1 MAIIKGKNPVV
12 ESLHSGVEINKV
24 LIQDGEGKRNKL
36 IISLLKEKKIPY
48 SFVNSKKM
56 DQIVK
61 NHQGVIAYSSSIK
74 YYDIDDIIDE
84 KRVVILDGITDDYN
98 LGAIIR
104 SAISFGIK
112 AVVIPKR
119 RSASANDV
127 VYKTSAGA
135 ISKAKVV
142 RVTNISRTI
151 DKLKECGFWVYG
163 TSLQTDHYLEGV
175 DFSDKS
181 VIIIG
186 SEGKGISRMVENK
199 CDYLFKIKI
208 ADFESLNA
216 SVAAGIC
223 FYEMSKTNRILPV

>member
-12 ESLHSGVEINKV
+12 EALKSGVEINKV
-24 LIQDGEGKRNKL
+24 LIQDGEGKRNQHIL
-36 IISLLKEKKIPY
+36 SLLKDRRIPY

-56 DQIVK
+56 DSIIN

-74 YYDIDDIIDE
+74 YYELDDIKDE
-84 KRVVILDGITDDYN
+84 KKVAILDGITDDYN

-104 SAISFGIK
+104 SAVSFGIK
-112 AVVIPKR
+112 AIVIPKR

-135 ISKAKVV
+135 IAKAKIV
-142 RVTNISRTI
+142 RVTNISRAI
-151 DKLKECGFWVYG
+151 DELKENGFWVYG
-163 TSLQTDHYLEGV
+163 TSLKTDSYIDAV
-175 DFSDKS
+175 DFSEKS

-186 SEGKGISRMVENK
+186 SEGKGISRVVENK
-199 CDYLFKIKI
+199 CDYLFKIRI

-223 FYEMSKTNRILPV
+223 FYEMSKQS